1 MATDISV
8 KKLSR
13 FGKRGLWGT
22 VWIQRELLLMS
33 IPLIIYKFIFS
44 YVPLSGWVMA
54 FQEFKPTFGTYW
66 DPRQIW
72 VGFKN
77 FTDLFAPTQTGRA
90 FRNALFNT
98 FGQSILTLIL
108 GYFCAIG
115 LSLLLNEVRKVGFKR
130 VIQNIL
136 YLPHF
141 LSWIIVAG
149 MVQSVLTTDG
159 GIINEVLMALHIIRE
174 PIRFFSEANY
184 FWGIVAGSHL
194 WKSLGWNTIIYMAAM
209 TAIDGTLYEAAD
221 IDGANRYHKMWHI
234 TLPSI
239 KPTIVILMMMSL
251 GYMLDSGFEIQY
263 LLGNAGVLRSRSE
276 NLDVFVVNYALGDLN
291 RFSLATAAGI
301 FKTTVSI
308 ALVSAANFIAGKLG
322 EERLF

>member
-1 MATDISV
+1 MAAKVSV
-8 KKLSR
+8 KKASR

-22 VWIQRELLLMS
+22 VWLQRELLIMS
-33 IPLIIYKFIFS
+33 VPLVIYKFIFS

-54 FQEFKPTFGTYW
+54 FQNFRPTLGTYFNE
-66 DPRQIW
+66 RQEW
-72 VGFKN
+72 VGWSN
-77 FTDLFAPTQTGRA
+77 FTALFANTQTGRA
-90 FRNALFNT
+90 FRNALLNT
-98 FGQSILTLIL
+98 FGQSVLTLIL
-108 GYFCAIG
+108 GYVCAIG
-115 LSLLLNEVRKVGFKR
+115 LSLLLNELRHVGFKR
-130 VIQNIL
+130 IIQNIL

-149 MVQSVLTTDG
+149 MVQSALTTDG
-159 GIINEVLMALHIIRE
+159 GIVNEVLMALHVIRE
-174 PIRFFSEANY
+174 PIRFFGEANY

-263 LLGNAGVLRSRSE
+263 LLGNAGVLRSRAE
-276 NLDVFVVNYALGDLN
+276 NLDVFVVNYALGELN

-301 FKTTVSI
+301 FKTTV
-308 ALVSAANFIAGKLG
+308 
-322 EERLF
+322 